1 MPVVNLIKT
10 IAVTNI
16 MNMLLLLLI
25 VIYVMEDKFND
36 KK

>member
-25 VIYVMEDKFND
+25 VIYIMEDKFND